1 MPKLTKIQ
9 ICWMITIF
17 TCTITN
23 PALSILSENKK
34 QVYKLTPLQSE
45 KPITQK
51 PTSQSQKPQQEPIF
65 PSSNNN
71 PKKAR
76 EKVKIPINYDTKIT
90 ITSERISSDNVT
102 EVEPILKLPDVLS
115 DLRRTLNKEKYY
127 QFVPS
132 TDENDFVTLSA
143 LDIITRDTQKS
154 LSGKYFETVSVN
166 KELACEAE
174 LIKCNNQ
181 LFKSISDRLEQIKFI
196 KFTKQVMGEQITTPE
211 IRIQTPEPFSKN
223 KINLAFSRPNTED
236 LKSEQIYSKPSEF
249 SYSIKEILKNKEAI
263 FGNSETGFT
272 EDLKTLQ
279 SQLEL
284 NQLNPNLVSKITR
297 TSSQTKES
305 ALSSQ
310 STEQTMTQLNNLVE
324 FISAKKI
331 VINDEIVIGNASS
344 KQEPSELL
352 TALKQEASDITSL
365 RDLLGYY
372 VSESD
377 RQLDKNNK
385 LNSQIL
391 TWLQDYNNLIDIANR
406 TTISDDTISDK
417 NFEILSM
424 LQDKIRFVKQDGVE
438 LSDAILNSKEGLMS
452 FSDILPELSEL
463 NERLTNTQ
471 ENFLFNDLDL
481 MMSQTANHLNKIL
494 TTLSDEN
501 IDECYKIFKKHNI
514 KVSTICNLS
523 TVDNHVKNGDLITLQ
538 LNEGVVYMG
547 QIEDNEEALDKYK
560 YV

>member
-1 MPKLTKIQ
+1 
-9 ICWMITIF
+9 MITIF

-305 ALSSQ
+305 A
-310 STEQTMTQLNNLVE
+310 
-324 FISAKKI
+324 
-331 VINDEIVIGNASS
+331 
-344 KQEPSELL
+344 
-352 TALKQEASDITSL
+352 
-365 RDLLGYY
+365 
-372 VSESD
+372 
-377 RQLDKNNK
+377 
-385 LNSQIL
+385 
-391 TWLQDYNNLIDIANR
+391 
-406 TTISDDTISDK
+406 
-417 NFEILSM
+417 
-424 LQDKIRFVKQDGVE
+424 
-438 LSDAILNSKEGLMS
+438 
-452 FSDILPELSEL
+452 
-463 NERLTNTQ
+463 
-471 ENFLFNDLDL
+471 
-481 MMSQTANHLNKIL
+481 
-494 TTLSDEN
+494 
-501 IDECYKIFKKHNI
+501 
-514 KVSTICNLS
+514 
-523 TVDNHVKNGDLITLQ
+523 
-538 LNEGVVYMG
+538 
-547 QIEDNEEALDKYK
+547 
-560 YV
+560 